1 MTFNVISNAATRV
14 AALLSGDVDMI
25 YTVPPQ
31 DMHRLEHAPGI
42 KLWITPELRTI
53 FLGFDVSRPE
63 LLKSDVKGK
72 NPFQDKRVRQA
83 FYEAIDINA
92 IHQRVMRGQSHPT
105 AADVRAG
112 RQRLRREPGQA
123 PAL

>member
-14 AALLSGDVDMI
+14 AALLSGDMDMI

-31 DMHRLEHAPGI
+31 DIQRLEHAPGI
-42 KLWITPELRTI
+42 KLWTTPELRTVW
-53 FLGFDVSRPE
+53 LAFDVSRPE

-92 IHQRVMRGQSHPT
+92 IQTG
-105 AADVRAG
+105 
-112 RQRLRREPGQA
+112 
-123 PAL
+123 